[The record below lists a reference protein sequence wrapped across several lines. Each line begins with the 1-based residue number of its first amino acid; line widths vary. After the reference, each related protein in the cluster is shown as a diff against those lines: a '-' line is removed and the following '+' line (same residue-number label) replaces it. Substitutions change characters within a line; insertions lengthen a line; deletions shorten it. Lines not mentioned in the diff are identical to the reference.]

1 MSFAPGRP
9 GAKKGSQDKAK
20 DKNFEEQKLRM
31 LERAEK
37 NLAKVKNLLICPHT
51 SLDKLS
57 QHTRDVRDVCTE
69 KCKGAG
75 A

>member
-20 DKNFEEQKLRM
+20 DRNFEEQKLRM

-37 NLAKVKNLLICPHT
+37 NLAKVKNLLICPHIVGQT
-51 SLDKLS
+51 LTT
-57 QHTRDVRDVCTE
+57 H
-69 KCKGAG
+69 A
-75 A
+75 